1 MTLNTIKMTN
11 ILITGANGQLG
22 HEMRNVLAKEQ
33 RFNAIFTDVAG
44 DDITLLDITDE
55 EAVERMVADNKIAI
69 IVNCAAYTAVD
80 AAEDNEPLA
89 ARLNGY
95 AVGILARVAKRH
107 GARMVHISTDYVF
120 DGNGCVP
127 YTENMPTNPQS
138 AYGRTKLDGERLLQD
153 ILGDNAVILR
163 TAWLYSPYGKNFVK
177 TMLALGKDKPA
188 LKVVFDQVGSPTC
201 ARDLARAIIT
211 VMSANEWHGGIYHYS
226 NEGVISW
233 YDFTKAIHLLAGI
246 TTCDVQPCHSDEFP
260 AKAHR
265 PAYSVLDKTKFKS
278 TFDVTVP
285 YWLDSL
291 QDTLVELGISGK
303 SNRT

>member
-1 MTLNTIKMTN
+1 METIN

-22 HEMRNVLAKEQ
+22 REMRNVLEGDQ
-33 RFNAIFTDVAG
+33 RFNAIYTDVDG
-44 DDITLLDITDE
+44 DDIVTLDILDE
-55 EAVERMVADNKIAI
+55 DSIDQMLADNSIDV

-80 AAEDNEPLA
+80 AAEDNELNA
-89 ARLNGY
+89 TLLNGI
-95 AVGILARVAKRH
+95 AVGFLARAAKRH
-107 GARMVHISTDYVF
+107 GVRMVHISTDYVF
-120 DGNGCVP
+120 DGQGCVP
-127 YTENMPTNPQS
+127 YTEDMPTNPKS
-138 AYGRTKLDGERLLQD
+138 VYGRTKLDGENLLLD
-153 ILGDNAVILR
+153 KLGDEAVILR

-177 TMLALGKDKPA
+177 TMLTLGKNKSA

-201 ARDLARAIIT
+201 ARDLASAIVTVIT
-211 VMSANEWHGGIYHYS
+211 ADEWHPGIYHYS

-233 YDFTKAIHLLAGI
+233 YDFALAIHRLAGI

-265 PAYSVLDKTKFKS
+265 PAYSVLDKTKFKT

-291 QDTLVELGISGK
+291 SDTINQLLSD
-303 SNRT
+303 NC

>member
-1 MTLNTIKMTN
+1 MKITN

-22 HEMRNVLAKEQ
+22 HEMRNMLAGDQ
-33 RFNAIFTDVAG
+33 RFHALFTDVAG
-44 DDITLLDITDE
+44 EDITMLDITDE
-55 EAVERMVADNKIAI
+55 AAVEQAVADNDIHI

-89 ARLNGY
+89 ARLNAE
-95 AVGILARVAKRH
+95 AVGIMARVAKRH
-107 GARMVHISTDYVF
+107 GARMVHVSTDYVF
-120 DGNGCVP
+120 DGKGCIP
-127 YTENMPTNPQS
+127 YTEDMPTNPQS
-138 AYGRTKLDGERLLQD
+138 AYGRTKLDGERQLLD
-153 ILGDNAVILR
+153 TLGSDAVILR

-201 ARDLARAIIT
+201 ARDLATAIVT
-211 VMSANEWHGGIYHYS
+211 VMSAPQWQGGVYHFS

-233 YDFTKAIHLLAGI
+233 YDFTLAIHRLAGI

-265 PAYSVLDKTKFKS
+265 PSYSVLDKTKFKI
-278 TFDVTVP
+278 TFGVKVP

-291 QDTLVELGISGK
+291 EATIKQLLTVNS
-303 SNRT
+303 

>member
-1 MTLNTIKMTN
+1 MQATQ
-11 ILITGANGQLG
+11 ILITGASGQLG
-22 HEMRNVLAKEQ
+22 HEMRNVLTGDQ
-33 RFNAIFTDVAG
+33 RFHAIYTDVAG
-44 DDITLLDITDE
+44 DDVTLLDITDE
-55 EAVERMVADNKIAI
+55 AAVDQLVAREDVSV

-80 AAEDNEPLA
+80 AAEDNEPQA
-89 ARLNGY
+89 TILNAE

-120 DGNGCVP
+120 DGNACIP
-127 YTENMPTNPQS
+127 YTEDMPTNPQS
-138 AYGRTKLDGERLLQD
+138 AYGRTKLAGERVLVD
-153 ILGDNAVILR
+153 TLGDDAVILR

-177 TMLALGKDKPA
+177 TMLALGKDKHA

-201 ARDLARAIIT
+201 ARDLASAIVT
-211 VMSANEWHGGIYHYS
+211 VISADQWHGGVYHFS

-233 YDFTKAIHLLAGI
+233 YDFTIAIHRLAGI

-265 PAYSVLDKTKFKS
+265 PAYSVLDKTKFKT
-278 TFDVTVP
+278 TFGVTVP

-291 QDTLVELGISGK
+291 ESTLKQL
-303 SNRT
+303 

>member
-1 MTLNTIKMTN
+1 MATTN

-22 HEMRNVLAKEQ
+22 HEMRNVLAGNQ
-33 RFNAIFTDVAG
+33 RFKAIFTDVAG
-44 DDITLLDITDE
+44 DDIVTLDITDE
-55 EAVERMVADNKIAI
+55 AAVQQIVAQNAI
-69 IVNCAAYTAVD
+69 GIIINCAAYTAVD
-80 AAEDNEPLA
+80 AAEDNEALA
-89 ARLNGY
+89 SRLNAD

-120 DGNGCVP
+120 DGQGCVP
-127 YTENMPTNPQS
+127 YTEEMPTCPQS
-138 AYGRTKLDGERLLQD
+138 AYGRTKLDGEHQLID
-153 ILGDNAVILR
+153 TLGDDAVILR

-177 TMLALGKDKPA
+177 TMLTLGKDKPM

-201 ARDLARAIIT
+201 ARDLASAIVTVIT
-211 VMSANEWHGGIYHYS
+211 ADEWHSGIYHYS

-233 YDFTKAIHLLAGI
+233 YDFTLAIHLLAGI

-265 PAYSVLDKTKFKS
+265 PAYSVLDKTRFKT
-278 TFDVTVP
+278 TFGVTVP

-291 QDTLVELGISGK
+291 DATIKQLFTV
-303 SNRT
+303 NC

>member
-1 MTLNTIKMTN
+1 MEATN

-22 HEMRNVLAKEQ
+22 HEMRNVLADDQ

-44 DDITLLDITDE
+44 DNIVTLDITDE
-55 EAVERMVADNKIAI
+55 AAVEQKLSNHNIKV

-89 ARLNGY
+89 ARLNAD

-120 DGNGCVP
+120 DGQSCIP
-127 YTENMPTNPQS
+127 YTEEMPTCPQS
-138 AYGRTKLDGERLLQD
+138 AYGRTKLDGERHLLNA
-153 ILGDNAVILR
+153 LGNDAVILR

-201 ARDLARAIIT
+201 ARDLARAIVT
-211 VMSANEWHGGIYHYS
+211 VMSAEQWHGGIYHFS

-233 YDFTKAIHLLAGI
+233 YDFTKAIHQLAGI
-246 TTCDVQPCHSDEFP
+246 TTCDVQPCHSNEFP

-265 PAYSVLDKTKFKS
+265 PAYSVLDKTKFKA
-278 TFDVTVP
+278 TFGVTVP

-291 QDTLVELGISGK
+291 KDTLKLL
-303 SNRT
+303 

>member
-1 MTLNTIKMTN
+1 MAITN

-22 HEMRNVLAKEQ
+22 HEMRHALADDK
-33 RFNAIFTDVAG
+33 RFNAIYTDVAG
-44 DDITLLDITDE
+44 DDVTLLDITDE
-55 EAVERMVADNKIAI
+55 DEVERMVGDHGIRL

-80 AAEDNEPLA
+80 AAEDNEA
-89 ARLNGY
+89 AAAHLNAD

-107 GARMVHISTDYVF
+107 DARMVHVSTDYVF
-120 DGNGCVP
+120 DGQACTP
-127 YTENMPTNPQS
+127 YAEDHPTNPQS
-138 AYGRTKLDGERLLQD
+138 AYGRTKLAGERLLLD
-153 ILGDNAVILR
+153 TLGDGAVILR

-177 TMLALGKDKPA
+177 TMVSLGQTKPA

-201 ARDLARAIIT
+201 ARDLARAIVTVIT
-211 VMSANEWHGGIYHYS
+211 ASEWHPGIYHYS

-233 YDFTKAIHLLAGI
+233 YDFTLAIHRLAGI

-265 PAYSVLDKTKFKS
+265 PAYSVLDKTRFKT
-278 TFDVTVP
+278 TFGTRVP

-291 QDTLVELGISGK
+291 EETLHQLSIA
-303 SNRT
+303 NN

>member
-1 MTLNTIKMTN
+1 MEKTN

-22 HEMRNVLAKEQ
+22 HEMRNVLEGNQ
-33 RFNAIFTDVAG
+33 RFNAVYTDVTG
-44 DDITLLDITDE
+44 DDIVSLDITSD
-55 EAVERMVADNKIAI
+55 EAVEQIMSACAVQV

-89 ARLNGY
+89 SRLNAQ
-95 AVGILARVAKRH
+95 AVGILARAAKRH
-107 GARMVHISTDYVF
+107 GARMIHVSTDYVF
-120 DGNGCVP
+120 DGKGCIP
-127 YTENMPTNPQS
+127 YTEDMPTCPVS
-138 AYGRTKLDGERLLQD
+138 AYGRTKLNGEHQLMD
-153 ILGDNAVILR
+153 TLGDDAVILR

-201 ARDLARAIIT
+201 ARDLARAIVTVIT
-211 VMSANEWHGGIYHYS
+211 AEEWHGGIYHFS

-233 YDFTKAIHLLAGI
+233 YDFTLAIHRLAGI
-246 TTCDVQPCHSDEFP
+246 TSCDVQPCHSDEFP

-265 PAYSVLDKTKFKS
+265 PNYSVLDKTKFKN
-278 TFDVTVP
+278 TFGVTVP

-291 QDTLVELGISGK
+291 NDTLKQLLTPNS
-303 SNRT
+303 

>member
-1 MTLNTIKMTN
+1 MAITN

-22 HEMRNVLAKEQ
+22 HEMRHALADDK
-33 RFNAIFTDVAG
+33 RFNAIYTDVAG
-44 DDITLLDITDE
+44 DDVTLLDITDE
-55 EAVERMVADNKIAI
+55 DEVERMVGDHGIRL

-80 AAEDNEPLA
+80 AAEDDEAAA
-89 ARLNGY
+89 ARLNAD

-107 GARMVHISTDYVF
+107 DARMVHVSTDYVF
-120 DGNGCVP
+120 DGQECTP
-127 YTENMPTNPQS
+127 YAEDHPTNPQS
-138 AYGRTKLDGERLLQD
+138 AYGRTKLAGERLLLD
-153 ILGDNAVILR
+153 TLGDGAVILR

-177 TMLALGKDKPA
+177 TMVSLGQTKPA

-201 ARDLARAIIT
+201 ARDLARAIVTVIT
-211 VMSANEWHGGIYHYS
+211 ASGWHPGIYHYS

-233 YDFTKAIHLLAGI
+233 YDFTLAIHRLAGI

-265 PAYSVLDKTKFKS
+265 PAYSVLDKTRFKT
-278 TFDVTVP
+278 TFGTRVP

-291 QDTLVELGISGK
+291 EETLHQLSIA
-303 SNRT
+303 NN

>member
-1 MTLNTIKMTN
+1 MNMTN

-22 HEMRNVLAKEQ
+22 HEMRNVLAKDQ

-44 DDITLLDITDE
+44 EDITMLDITDE
-55 EAVERMVADNKIAI
+55 TAVEQMVADRNIDI

-89 ARLNGY
+89 SRLNAN
-95 AVGILARVAKRH
+95 AVGVLARAAKRH
-107 GARMVHISTDYVF
+107 HARMVHVSTDYVF
-120 DGNGCVP
+120 DGKGCIP
-127 YTENMPTNPQS
+127 YTEDMPTCPKS
-138 AYGRTKLDGERLLQD
+138 SYGRTKLDGERQLLEA
-153 ILGDNAVILR
+153 LGDDAVILR

-177 TMLALGKDKPA
+177 TMLMLGQTKPA

-201 ARDLARAIIT
+201 ARDLANAIVT
-211 VMSANEWHGGIYHYS
+211 VMSAEQWHGGIYHFS

-233 YDFTKAIHLLAGI
+233 YDFTLAIHRLAGI

-260 AKAHR
+260 AKANR
-265 PAYSVLDKTKFKS
+265 PSYSVLDKTKFKT
-278 TFDVTVP
+278 TFGVTVP

-291 QDTLVELGISGK
+291 AITIQQLQQE
-303 SNRT
+303 

>member
-1 MTLNTIKMTN
+1 MAITN

-22 HEMRNVLAKEQ
+22 HEMRHALADDK
-33 RFNAIFTDVAG
+33 RFNAIYTDVAG
-44 DDITLLDITDE
+44 DDVTLLDITDE
-55 EAVERMVADNKIAI
+55 DEVERMVGDHGIRL

-80 AAEDNEPLA
+80 AAEDNEAAA
-89 ARLNGY
+89 ARLNAD

-107 GARMVHISTDYVF
+107 DARMVHVSTDYVF
-120 DGNGCVP
+120 DGQACTP
-127 YTENMPTNPQS
+127 YAEDHPTNPQS
-138 AYGRTKLDGERLLQD
+138 AYGRTKLAGERLLLD
-153 ILGDNAVILR
+153 TLGDGAVILR

-177 TMLALGKDKPA
+177 TMVSLGQTKPA

-201 ARDLARAIIT
+201 ARDLARAIVTVIT
-211 VMSANEWHGGIYHYS
+211 ASEWHPGIYHYS

-233 YDFTKAIHLLAGI
+233 YDFTLAIHRLAGI

-265 PAYSVLDKTKFKS
+265 PAYSVLDKTRFKT
-278 TFDVTVP
+278 TFGTRVP

-291 QDTLVELGISGK
+291 EDTLHQLSIA
-303 SNRT
+303 NN

>member
-1 MTLNTIKMTN
+1 MEATN

-22 HEMRNVLAKEQ
+22 HEMRNVLADDQ

-44 DDITLLDITDE
+44 DNIVMLDITDE
-55 EAVERMVADNKIAI
+55 AAVEQIVSDHSIQV

-89 ARLNGY
+89 ARLNAD

-107 GARMVHISTDYVF
+107 GARMVHVSTDYVF
-120 DGNGCVP
+120 DGQGCIP
-127 YTENMPTNPQS
+127 YTEEMTTCPQS
-138 AYGRTKLDGERLLQD
+138 AYGRTKLDGERQLLNA
-153 ILGDNAVILR
+153 LGDDAVILR

-177 TMLALGKDKPA
+177 TMLTLGKDKPA
-188 LKVVFDQVGSPTC
+188 LKVVFDQVGTPTC
-201 ARDLARAIIT
+201 ARDLARAIVT
-211 VMSANEWHGGIYHYS
+211 VMSAEQWHGGIYHFS

-233 YDFTKAIHLLAGI
+233 YDFTKAIHQLAGI
-246 TTCDVQPCHSDEFP
+246 TTCDVQPCHSNEFP

-265 PAYSVLDKTKFKS
+265 PAYSVLDKTKFKA
-278 TFDVTVP
+278 TFGVTVP

-291 QDTLVELGISGK
+291 KDTLKLL
-303 SNRT
+303 

>member
-1 MTLNTIKMTN
+1 MSVLNL
-11 ILITGANGQLG
+11 LITGANGQLG
-22 HEMRNVLAKEQ
+22 HEMRNVLADDR

-44 DDITLLDITDE
+44 EDITTLDITDE
-55 EAVERMVADNKIAI
+55 QAVEQIMAANAIDI

-89 ARLNGY
+89 ARLNAD

-107 GARMVHISTDYVF
+107 GARMVHVSTDYVF
-120 DGNGCVP
+120 DGQGCIP
-127 YTENMPTNPQS
+127 YTEDMTTNPQS
-138 AYGRTKLDGERLLQD
+138 AYGRTKLEGERKLQEA
-153 ILGDNAVILR
+153 LGDDAVILR

-177 TMLALGKDKPA
+177 TMLTLGKDKPA

-201 ARDLARAIIT
+201 ARDLARAIVT
-211 VMSANEWHGGIYHYS
+211 VISADEWHGGIYHFS

-233 YDFTKAIHLLAGI
+233 YDFTLAIHRLAGI

-265 PAYSVLDKTKFKS
+265 PAYSVLDKTKFKT
-278 TFDVTVP
+278 TFGVTVP

-291 QDTLVELGISGK
+291 EATINQLRT
-303 SNRT
+303 SN

>member
-1 MTLNTIKMTN
+1 MEQIN

-22 HEMRNVLAKEQ
+22 HEMRNVLSGDR

-44 DDITLLDITDE
+44 DDIVSLDITDE
-55 EAVERMVADNKIAI
+55 VAVEHLVTDQRIAI

-89 ARLNGY
+89 ARLNGD
-95 AVGILARVAKRH
+95 AVGILARVAHRH
-107 GARMVHISTDYVF
+107 GARMIHVSTDYVF
-120 DGNGCVP
+120 DGMGCIP
-127 YTENMPTNPQS
+127 YTEDMPTNPQS
-138 AYGRTKLDGERLLQD
+138 AYGRTKLDGERQLLD
-153 ILGDNAVILR
+153 TLGDDAVILR

-177 TMLALGKDKPA
+177 TMLMLGKDKPA

-201 ARDLARAIIT
+201 ARDLARAIVT
-211 VMSANEWHGGIYHYS
+211 VISADEWHGGIYHFS
-226 NEGVISW
+226 DEGVISW
-233 YDFTKAIHLLAGI
+233 YDFTKAIHRLAGI

-265 PAYSVLDKTKFKS
+265 PAYSVLDKTKYKA
-278 TFDVTVP
+278 TFGVTVP

-291 QDTLVELGISGK
+291 KDTIDQLL
-303 SNRT
+303 TP

>member
-1 MTLNTIKMTN
+1 MEATN

-22 HEMRNVLAKEQ
+22 HEMRNVLADNQ

-44 DDITLLDITDE
+44 DNIVTLDITDE
-55 EAVERMVADNKIAI
+55 ATVEQKVSNHNIKV

-89 ARLNGY
+89 ARLN
-95 AVGILARVAKRH
+95 ADAIGILARVAKRH

-120 DGNGCVP
+120 DGQSCIP
-127 YTENMPTNPQS
+127 YTEEMPTCPQS
-138 AYGRTKLDGERLLQD
+138 AYGHTKLDGERQLLNA
-153 ILGDNAVILR
+153 LGDDAVILR

-177 TMLALGKDKPA
+177 TMLSLGKDKPA

-201 ARDLARAIIT
+201 ARDLAHAIVT
-211 VMSANEWHGGIYHYS
+211 VLTAEQWHGGIYHFS

-265 PAYSVLDKTKFKS
+265 PAYSVLDKTKFKT
-278 TFDVTVP
+278 TFGVTVP

-291 QDTLVELGISGK
+291 KETLKLL
-303 SNRT
+303 

>member
-1 MTLNTIKMTN
+1 MEATN

-22 HEMRNVLAKEQ
+22 HEMRNVLADDQ

-44 DDITLLDITDE
+44 DNIVMLDITDE
-55 EAVERMVADNKIAI
+55 AAVEQIVSDHSIQV

-89 ARLNGY
+89 ARLNAD

-107 GARMVHISTDYVF
+107 GARMVHVSTDYVF
-120 DGNGCVP
+120 DGQGCIP
-127 YTENMPTNPQS
+127 YTEEMPTCPQS
-138 AYGRTKLDGERLLQD
+138 AYGRTKLDGERQLLSA
-153 ILGDNAVILR
+153 LGDDAVILR

-177 TMLALGKDKPA
+177 TMLTLGKDKPA
-188 LKVVFDQVGSPTC
+188 LKVVFDQVGTPTC
-201 ARDLARAIIT
+201 ARDLARAIVT
-211 VMSANEWHGGIYHYS
+211 VMRAEQWHGGIYHFS

-233 YDFTKAIHLLAGI
+233 YDFTKAIHQLAGI
-246 TTCDVQPCHSDEFP
+246 TTCDVQPCHSNEFP

-265 PAYSVLDKTKFKS
+265 PAYSVLDKTKFKA
-278 TFDVTVP
+278 TFGVTVP

-291 QDTLVELGISGK
+291 KDTLKLL
-303 SNRT
+303 

>member
-1 MTLNTIKMTN
+1 MSVLNL
-11 ILITGANGQLG
+11 LITGANGQLG
-22 HEMRNVLAKEQ
+22 HEMRNVLADDR

-44 DDITLLDITDE
+44 EDITTLDITDE
-55 EAVERMVADNKIAI
+55 QAVDQIMAANAIDI

-89 ARLNGY
+89 ARLNAD

-107 GARMVHISTDYVF
+107 GARMVHVSTDYVF
-120 DGNGCVP
+120 DGQGCVP
-127 YTENMPTNPQS
+127 YTEDMATNPQS
-138 AYGRTKLDGERLLQD
+138 AYGRTKLEGERKLQEA
-153 ILGDNAVILR
+153 LGDDAVILR

-177 TMLALGKDKPA
+177 TMLTLGKDKPA
-188 LKVVFDQVGSPTC
+188 LKVVFDQVGTPTC
-201 ARDLARAIIT
+201 ARDLARAIVT
-211 VMSANEWHGGIYHYS
+211 VMTADQWHGGIYHYS

-233 YDFTKAIHLLAGI
+233 YDFTLAIHRLAGI

-265 PAYSVLDKTKFKS
+265 PAYSVLDKTKFKT
-278 TFDVTVP
+278 TFGVTVP

-291 QDTLVELGISGK
+291 EATINQLRT
-303 SNRT
+303 SN

>member
-1 MTLNTIKMTN
+1 MKTTN

-22 HEMRNVLAKEQ
+22 REMRNVLTGDQ
-33 RFNAIFTDVAG
+33 RFNAVYTDVAG
-44 DDITLLDITDE
+44 NDIVMLDITDE
-55 EAVERMVADNKIAI
+55 AAVEQMVNDRVINV

-89 ARLNGY
+89 ERLNAD

-107 GARMVHISTDYVF
+107 GARMIHVSTDYVF
-120 DGNGCVP
+120 DGKGCIP
-127 YTENMPTNPQS
+127 YTEEMSTCPQS
-138 AYGRTKLDGERLLQD
+138 AYGRTKLAGERQLLD
-153 ILGDNAVILR
+153 ALGDDAVILR

-201 ARDLARAIIT
+201 AHDLARAIVI
-211 VMSANEWHGGIYHYS
+211 VMSADQWHGGIYHFS

-233 YDFTKAIHLLAGI
+233 YDFTKAIHRLAGI
-246 TTCDVQPCHSDEFP
+246 TGCDVQPCHSDEFP

-265 PAYSVLDKTKFKS
+265 PAYSVLDKTKFKT
-278 TFDVTVP
+278 TFGVTVP
-285 YWLDSL
+285 YWQDSL
-291 QDTLVELGISGK
+291 EETLHRLG
-303 SNRT
+303 NNN